1 MKKTIE
7 GHTKKG
13 EMASEYN
20 STSRKKY
27 FETTIDRK
35 TAKIENRQTGKEAAK
50 KEGKCC
56 CQIM

>member
-1 MKKTIE
+1 
-7 GHTKKG
+7 
-13 EMASEYN
+13 MASEYN

-27 FETTIDRK
+27 FETIDRK
-35 TAKIENRQTGKEAAK
+35 AAKVENRQAGKEAAK